1 MRSSRF
7 PTHLASGFL
16 FAFAAIA
23 PGGIWAAD
31 DPHACVAIADDAAR
45 LACYDRA
52 LGRGGSTKPP
62 ATPAASSA
70 ARVAPA
76 AAPAAAAVAASPA
89 PAPAAAPA
97 AVQASDPVAEFGL
110 TETAKRAKTPSKP
123 AEPQSISARV
133 VSLSWRK
140 YGEFVVTLDNGQVWE
155 QIEPM
160 PAAAIRIGDPVT
172 VKKALLGSY
181 TLVTAGKVPT
191 KVRRID

>member
-1 MRSSRF
+1 MR
-7 PTHLASGFL
+7 LASGFL
-16 FAFAAIA
+16 LAVAAAA
-23 PGGIWAAD
+23 PGRAAAAND
-31 DPHACVAIADDAAR
+31 VQACVAIADDAAR

-52 LGRGGSTKPP
+52 VGRTGSRPP
-62 ATPAASSA
+62 AAA
-70 ARVAPA
+70 V
-76 AAPAAAAVAASPA
+76 AAPAAAAAT
-89 PAPAAAPA
+89 APAAAA
-97 AVQASDPVAEFGL
+97 AAASDPAAEFGL
-110 TETAKRAKTPSKP
+110 TEAAKRAKSPSKP

-133 VSLSWRK
+133 VSLRWRK

-160 PAAAIRIGDPVT
+160 PAATVRIGDSVT